1 MENSVIFSNP
11 VFLIPLIIA
20 ALLWLWSH
28 RKKNKVIPVISYLT
42 AIAVMVFGALNGAG
56 YEELII
62 IALAFALSGVIEYNG
77 EREDGK

>member
-1 MENSVIFSNP
+1 MENCVIFTNS
-11 VFLIPLIIA
+11 VYVVLLAVA

-28 RKKNKVIPVISYLT
+28 RKRNRIIPVISYLM
-42 AIAVMVFGALNGAG
+42 AIAVMTFGALNGAG

-62 IALAFALSGVIEYNG
+62 IALAFALSGVITYNG